1 MFAGTDR
8 QRIHLNTYSTMML
21 SAVVMGAD
29 GVHSPSNS
37 GFCACNPA
45 MFKHMFRMHLDR

>member
-1 MFAGTDR
+1 MLAGTDR

-21 SAVVMGAD
+21 SAVVVGAD
-29 GVHSPSNS
+29 GVHSRLNS